1 MSSYTQRRT
10 AQIHTLLGG
19 KCKHCGE
26 KDTRVLQIDHVY
38 GDGAQE
44 RREGLSRMQLYRNI
58 EKETKRYQLLCANC
72 NWKKREKDFK
82 RNKPSNF
89 KVRGFTIA
97 LILVTTSLI
106 YIWLIKVFDLNTL
119 EG

>member
-1 MSSYTQRRT
+1 MTSYTQRRK
-10 AQIHTLLGG
+10 AQIHSLLGG

-44 RREGLSRMQLYRNI
+44 RREGLSRTQLYRNI

-82 RNKPSNF
+82 RNKPSTF
-89 KVRGFTIA
+89 RRKSFTLA
-97 LILVTTSLI
+97 FILAMSSLV
-106 YIWLIKVFDLNTL
+106 YIWLIKVF
-119 EG
+119 E